1 MKLTLAKVLARKKY
15 QEVVLYLTH
24 LPVSGNFCHQLI
36 TFANSLDPD
45 QAGENV
51 FLHPVGIGPSGGWGG
66 TLNFSALCRL
76 GPSIYPSP
84 QKISGISS
92 TKKTIFIILAT
103 QKISPFCTM
112 TFRIDPKIHRND
124 P

>member
-66 TLNFSALCRL
+66 GGVLSIFLHYVGSDPASTLH
-76 GPSIYPSP
+76 P
-84 QKISGISS
+84 
-92 TKKTIFIILAT
+92 KKYQEFQA
-103 QKISPFCTM
+103 
-112 TFRIDPKIHRND
+112 PKKQYL
-124 P
+124 